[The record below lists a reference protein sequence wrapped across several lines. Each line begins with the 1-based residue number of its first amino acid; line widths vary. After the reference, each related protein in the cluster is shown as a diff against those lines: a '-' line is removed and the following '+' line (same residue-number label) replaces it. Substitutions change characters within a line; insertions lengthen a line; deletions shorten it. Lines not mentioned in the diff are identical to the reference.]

1 MSWDRFRWDEKDR
14 ETLKQ
19 LQASN
24 LKKFLEAQKKKKEA
38 A

>member
-1 MSWDRFRWDEKDR
+1 MSWDRFLWEEKDR

-19 LQASN
+19 LQAKN
-24 LKKFLEAQKKKKEA
+24 LKKFLEAEKKRKEA